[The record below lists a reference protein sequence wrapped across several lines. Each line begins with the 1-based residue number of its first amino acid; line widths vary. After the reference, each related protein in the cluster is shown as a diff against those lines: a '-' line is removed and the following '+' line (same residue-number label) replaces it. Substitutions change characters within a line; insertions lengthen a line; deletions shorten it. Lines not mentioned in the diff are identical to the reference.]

1 MGPAY
6 VQVTSVGMQYVQVTS
21 VGILILTTQGG
32 DLHVLYLLM
41 VWRSPSNDSHRM
53 IGYSVYIRNDFP

>member
-41 VWRSPSNDSHRM
+41 VWIASNDSHRM